1 MATFTSFATPVSAV
15 TFTEHASS
23 CSFTLIVGGI
33 KSSPTAL
40 IHAIASIAPA
50 APNKCPVIDFV
61 LETCTLSAASFK
73 A

>member
-1 MATFTSFATPVSAV
+1 MKHKTALCPPNPNELLMATFTSFATPVSAV

-40 IHAIASIAPA
+40 IHAIASIDHA
-50 APNKCPVIDFV
+50 APN
-61 LETCTLSAASFK
+61 
-73 A
+73 